1 MNNEGINEIINTNN
15 QFYEANNDSFDN
27 SRSYGYWEG
36 FDEILRFI
44 PLEPEILDLGCGNG
58 RFLRYLLDKNVA
70 IQSYLGL
77 DTSKDFLRKDVEKY
91 PKFEF
96 QELDVIS
103 NLETINQNFSL
114 IVAFGL
120 THHIPNY
127 QFRKRWFEKIEKLVA
142 SQGILALSFWE
153 FDTSKNDSNFIPEKY
168 LIEENDFFLGWK
180 DNFTTHRYC
189 HLFKN
194 EEILEIISNFKN
206 LELLNM
212 VKKDQN
218 TYLILRAK

>member
-1 MNNEGINEIINTNN
+1 MNNEGINEIININN

-91 PKFEF
+91 PNFEF
-96 QELDVIS
+96 KELDVIS
-103 NLETINQNFSL
+103 YLETINQKFSL
-114 IVAFGL
+114 ITAFGL

-127 QFRKRWFEKIEKLVA
+127 QFRKKWFEKIEKLVA